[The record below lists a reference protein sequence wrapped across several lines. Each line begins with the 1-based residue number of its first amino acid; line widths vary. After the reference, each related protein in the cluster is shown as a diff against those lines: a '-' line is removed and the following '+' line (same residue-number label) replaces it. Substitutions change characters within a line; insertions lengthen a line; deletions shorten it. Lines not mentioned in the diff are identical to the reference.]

1 MSRKFTKKLIELVED
16 GTLEPEVVIRA
27 VLNYMSEADVEDFA
41 LSEGFL
47 EEDEVEDEDELS
59 KFDRWIGEGDVD
71 EDDC

>member
-16 GTLEPEVVIRA
+16 GTLEPEIVVRA

-59 KFDRWIGEGDVD
+59 KFDRWMGEGD
-71 EDDC
+71 DDDDR